1 MSIKHIEN
9 INDTNSETYCLL
21 VNGVYTQ
28 FRGLFQLLHKY
39 NLKKSYFYLM
49 LAYLDF
55 EKQIERE
62 LNE

>member
-1 MSIKHIEN
+1 MSIKHNEN
-9 INDTNSETYCLL
+9 INDTNSEAYCLL

-28 FRGLFQLLHKY
+28 FRGLYQSLQKY
-39 NLKKSYFYLM
+39 NLKKSCFYLM

-55 EKQIERE
+55 ERQIERE